1 MVLRR
6 GRPVAM
12 ATLLLGFTAAT
23 AGESV
28 VIYRCSDAGGAVTFQ
43 NDVPCPKGA
52 AQVRRVMEVA
62 APVAAPAIVPTPAVA
77 PRAPPAVVPDVDTRS
92 PASIAIAIPA
102 RLPPPPLFECRT
114 WDDRRYLSDLASP
127 PERCAPLQT
136 TGVGGIAGM
145 GAGAACEFVTDQC
158 APVAADA
165 LCDGWRLRLREA
177 EADLRFGRFES
188 RTAAQAEVARVEQ
201 VARDSTCGE

>member
-1 MVLRR
+1 MMPWRWR
-6 GRPVAM
+6 AIAM
-12 ATLLLGFTAAT
+12 ATLLLGFAAAT

-28 VIYRCSDAGGAVTFQ
+28 VIYRCADAGGAVTFQ

-77 PRAPPAVVPDVDTRS
+77 PRAPPVVVPDVDAGS
-92 PASIAIAIPA
+92 PASIAIAE
-102 RLPPPPLFECRT
+102 RLPPSPLFECRT

-158 APVAADA
+158 APIAEDA
-165 LCDGWRLRLREA
+165 LCDGWRLRLLEA

-201 VARDSTCGE
+201 VARESTCGE